1 MAARL
6 GLGEPV
12 HLLPPANSKAG
23 NQSALSD
30 EPDNE
35 WLNVFRHGAEK
46 YAVVAALVLACIG
59 MTTWLVLLALVLL
72 RAVEW
77 TLG

>member
-23 NQSALSD
+23 NHSALSD

-35 WLNVFRHGAEK
+35 WLNVFRDEAEK
-46 YAVVAALVLACIG
+46 YVVVAALVVVCSG
-59 MTTWLVLLALVLL
+59 MTAWLGFLALALL

-77 TLG
+77 ALG